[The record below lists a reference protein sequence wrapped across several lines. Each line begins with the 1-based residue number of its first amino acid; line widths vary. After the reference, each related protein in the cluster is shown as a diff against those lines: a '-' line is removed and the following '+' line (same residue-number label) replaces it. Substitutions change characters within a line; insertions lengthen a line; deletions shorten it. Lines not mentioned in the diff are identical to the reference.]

1 MNNKQRIFVGL
12 VAAIGLVGGFFAAQI
27 INKPSLPQPGQAAA
41 MPKQM
46 VEFTLPDID
55 GKLHNINQWRGKL
68 ILLNFWATWCPPC
81 REEIPLFIDMQEK
94 YGKRGLQIIGV
105 AIDSK
110 QAVENYPDFA
120 FMNYPV
126 LIGQEKVMAI
136 MKQYGNRI
144 GSLPYSV
151 VIDPQG
157 RVLGRK
163 IGAYKRSE
171 IEALLDGLLLTG

>member
-1 MNNKQRIFVGL
+1 
-12 VAAIGLVGGFFAAQI
+12 
-27 INKPSLPQPGQAAA
+27 

-46 VEFTLPDID
+46 VEFSLPDIND
-55 GKLHNINQWRGKL
+55 KIHNINQWRGKL

-94 YGKRGLQIIGV
+94 FGKRGLQIVGV
-105 AIDSK
+105 AIDKK

-126 LIGQEKVMAI
+126 LIGQNEVMTI

-157 RVLGRK
+157 RILGRK
-163 IGAYKRSE
+163 VGAYKRVE
-171 IEALLDGLLLTG
+171 LEALLGGLLPGS

>member
-1 MNNKQRIFVGL
+1 MIAL
-12 VAAIGLVGGFFAAQI
+12 AGGFFVAQWLG
-27 INKPSLPQPGQAAA
+27 KPILPPPGQAAA
-41 MPKQM
+41 MPKHM
-46 VEFTLPDID
+46 VEFSLPDID
-55 GKLHNINQWRGKL
+55 DKTHSINQWRGKL

-94 YGKRGLQIIGV
+94 FGKRGLQIVGV
-105 AIDSK
+105 AIDKK

-126 LIGQEKVMAI
+126 LIGQEEVMAI
-136 MKQYGNRI
+136 MKQYGNRL

-157 RVLGRK
+157 RILGRK
-163 IGAYKRSE
+163 VGAYKRPELE
-171 IEALLDGLLLTG
+171 ILLSSLLPEA